1 MPNLLVE
8 IYSEEIPSRFQ
19 KSLSDQLKK
28 KLLEELQELKLP
40 CGNARSYSSPQ
51 RMTIVIKN
59 IPWKTAHKK
68 VETRGPRVGA
78 PDKAVYGFLKS
89 KNKGV
94 EDLEVRTI
102 GKGEYY
108 FITEDVP
115 GTDINGILQQAIVS
129 SLKEMSLP
137 KSMYWGTERTKWV
150 RPIQAMLGILYDKE
164 KTEIV
169 PFEYAGLTA
178 GNTTYG
184 HRFMAPEEL
193 TINSFEDYQSKLLN
207 SFVIIDPESRKAK
220 IITTIENELSKQQT
234 NLELVQDEELLD
246 EISGLVEW
254 PVPLLGTIFHA
265 FYNLPDEVLKTTIK
279 VHQKYLSVRDTDIE
293 KITNFIAVANF
304 QAIDDGKTIING
316 NQRVLASRL
325 SDALFFLYE
334 DLRKFP
340 VDLVD
345 VTEDLRNVR
354 YSYGLG
360 TQKDRVDRIEIL
372 SRKISSYFA
381 CSEEDASLAAR
392 LAKID
397 LVTLI
402 VKEFPELQGVMG
414 RYYSQGRGIDPR
426 ICEAIEEHY
435 LPAKTSDI
443 VPSNPLSITIGL
455 ADRVNHLVGFFLRR
469 EVPTGLGDPNA
480 LRRAALGLIRLI
492 QTNKIQYFNLRDI
505 ITFSVD
511 QHFRVVA
518 STTEDSKLELKTCL
532 EEKEEVT
539 ENILVFILRRLSIYL
554 KEKGLDPE
562 LVDACIYVPNNDNI
576 YEIVRRIEALESF
589 LPTNLGKD
597 LLHLDKRI
605 AKILISLKS
614 KGDEDN
620 SSVSETESIDPTLL
634 QSSHEEA
641 LFRKYQNTLA
651 TLSGMEN
658 DNYLVKLQ
666 EVASLRKTID
676 DYFDNVMI
684 NVDDQHLKNN
694 RLNLLAKIRNILAQD
709 FNLRLI
715 SDQRLAEDIVSP

>member
-1 MPNLLVE
+1 MPDLLVE
-8 IYSEEIPSRFQ
+8 IFSEEIPSRLQ
-19 KSLSDQLKK
+19 KLLSEQLKT
-28 KLLEELQELKLP
+28 KLLKELQTIKLP

-51 RMTIVIKN
+51 RTIVVIN
-59 IPWKTAHKK
+59 DIPWRTAPQI

-78 PDKAVYGFLKS
+78 PDKAVNGFLKS

-94 EDLEVRTI
+94 EDLEVRTV
-102 GKGEYY
+102 GKSEYY

-115 GTDINGILQQAIVS
+115 GLEVNGILQQAINS
-129 SLKEMSLP
+129 TLNKMSLP
-137 KSMYWGTERTKWV
+137 KAMYWGTGRTKWV
-150 RPIQAMLGILYDKE
+150 RPIQSLLGILFDKE
-164 KTEIV
+164 KTELV

-178 GNTTYG
+178 GNMTSG
-184 HRFMAPEEL
+184 HRFMASDKL
-193 TINSFEDYQSKLLN
+193 TINSFDDYQSKLLN
-207 SFVIIDPESRKAK
+207 SFVIIDPEARKEK
-220 IITTIENELSKQQT
+220 ILEAIQSELSKGYP
-234 NLELVQDEELLD
+234 NLELVQDDELLD
-246 EISGLVEW
+246 EITGLVEW
-254 PVPLLGTIFHA
+254 PVPLLGKIDNA
-265 FYNLPDEVLKTTIK
+265 FQDLPEEVLKTTIK
-279 VHQKYLSVRDTDIE
+279 VHQKYLSVMDTTKR

-304 QAIDDGKTIING
+304 RAIDDGKTIING

-325 SDALFFLYE
+325 SDAQFFLNE
-334 DLRKFP
+334 DINRFP
-340 VDLVD
+340 ANLVD

-360 TQKDRVDRIEIL
+360 TQKDRVDRIEVL

-518 STTEDSKLELKTCL
+518 STAEDSKLELKTCL

-539 ENILVFILRRLSIYL
+539 ESILVFILRRLSIYL

-562 LVDACIYVPNNDNI
+562 LVDACIYVPNNDDI
-576 YEIVRRIEALESF
+576 FEIVRRIETLESF
-589 LPTNLGKD
+589 MPTNLGKD

-605 AKILISLKS
+605 SRILISLKS
-614 KGDEDN
+614 NGDEDN
-620 SSVSETESIDPTLL
+620 SFVSETESIDPTLL

-684 NVDDQHLKNN
+684 NVDDQHIKNN